1 METSFLLYP
10 VIFLA
15 SFVLSMAGLGGGLI
29 FAPLFIVLGFGQSPA
44 VASSLFLNGLA
55 AATAS
60 FIYIKQRMV
69 DFGLCIPL
77 IITSGLAA
85 PLGAMTTRLIDQQIF
100 LLVMSAVIMIAAV
113 RMLLPI
119 KMASVSISHRHG
131 WTASKLVQASLI
143 GILIGFMAG
152 MLGLG
157 GGVFVVPLLV
167 FLLHVHPKTAAAS
180 TAFIV
185 CFSSFTG
192 FFSHA
197 AAGGLDWKFL
207 LLAGLFSSAGGLAGS
222 KLMSS
227 RLSGDE
233 VKKLFAL
240 ILMLLGIYLFFQGIQ
255 DQAGPVQ
262 AGWEIISAR
271 PFVSIGGDL

>member
-1 METSFLLYP
+1 MDVFLLIYP
-10 VIFLA
+10 AIFLA

-29 FAPLFIVLGFGQSPA
+29 FAPLFIVLGFGQGPA

-60 FIYIKQRMV
+60 YIYIKQRMV

-85 PLGAMTTRLIDQQIF
+85 PLGALTTRLIDQQIF
-100 LLVMSAVIMIAAV
+100 LLVMSTVILMAAV
-113 RMLLPI
+113 RMFLPI
-119 KMASVSISHRHG
+119 KMPNATIYHRHG

-167 FLLHVHPKTAAAS
+167 FVLHVHPKTAAAS

-207 LLAGLFSSAGGLAGS
+207 LLAGVFSSAGGLAGS
-222 KLMSS
+222 RLMSS
-227 RLSGDE
+227 KMSGE
-233 VKKLFAL
+233 AVKKLFAC
-240 ILMLLGIYLFFQGIQ
+240 ILMLLSIYLFFQGI
-255 DQAGPVQ
+255 
-262 AGWEIISAR
+262 
-271 PFVSIGGDL
+271 